1 MSTAVSPTTIT
12 LKAFGYSRDQENSMR
27 SRDTINAPEALVLT
41 MVLVSAADGGI
52 TDREIGIM
60 SGLVQTLPAFQDF
73 TTEELADVTERAAD
87 LLNDDDGLA
96 HAARLMRAALT
107 PKLRETAYALACEV
121 VAGGEGSRRQSM
133 DMLDFVRGEL
143 GLDQLI
149 TAGIERGVRARYQR
163 VDPND

>member
-1 MSTAVSPTTIT
+1 
-12 LKAFGYSRDQENSMR
+12 MR
-27 SRDTINAPEALVLT
+27 SRDAINAPEALVLT

-60 SGLVQTLPAFQDF
+60 SGLVQTLPAFEDF
-73 TTEELADVTERAAD
+73 TKDELADVTERAAE

-96 HAARLMRAALT
+96 HGARLLRAALT

-121 VAGGEGSRRQSM
+121 VAGGEGSRRQSL

-149 TAGIERGVRARYQR
+149 TAAIERGVRARYQR
-163 VDPND
+163 VEAAG